1 MHSRH
6 RIGKPPA
13 HAEVA
18 LRLPEQQSRLG
29 RSMIFSESRYPLFGI
44 MF

>member
-13 HAEVA
+13 HAE
-18 LRLPEQQSRLG
+18 LG
-29 RSMIFSESRYPLFGI
+29 GVNADRQLDQELQICNGC
-44 MF
+44 